1 MSDSENNSPNF
12 SEMPPAE
19 DDSNLKINPRSL
31 SVYEQYL
38 KSTKEKLDLEQS
50 SKPSK
55 PFTSRSSG
63 EGTYDFDDLEFD
75 PSIDD
80 ATQSTKSAAV
90 IKPHNNTTLYNKTP
104 TYAVANGSSSS
115 SNKYLVMIAGFC
127 ALLLIVTIVIVLNA
141 TNSLVSISDGL
152 SSVDNKVS
160 QVSNNISVMDS
171 KTLELLPKHLLK
183 KKQKRK
189 RKLLG

>member
-63 EGTYDFDDLEFD
+63 RR
-75 PSIDD
+75 
-80 ATQSTKSAAV
+80 
-90 IKPHNNTTLYNKTP
+90 
-104 TYAVANGSSSS
+104 
-115 SNKYLVMIAGFC
+115 YL
-127 ALLLIVTIVIVLNA
+127 
-141 TNSLVSISDGL
+141 
-152 SSVDNKVS
+152 
-160 QVSNNISVMDS
+160 
-171 KTLELLPKHLLK
+171 
-183 KKQKRK
+183 
-189 RKLLG
+189 